1 MAISKPNLKVVEF
14 PVPAQQ
20 NPVLVDCKIPG
31 STRLTVVTVNNINS
45 GAIIPKRL
53 VKHSRSDQPI
63 LFGRGECLI
72 GLSVTLAL
80 HLFWI
85 LPMPTAETREAIEP
99 PKPIMVQ
106 WLGKPKPHAE
116 PAKPLPLPKPHR
128 PKKPAKPIIKPKV
141 KPAKVATK
149 PAKPLITASHKA
161 AAPIST
167 PVMTAPQKPPAVAE
181 SQARPVATAAV
192 TKPGVAEPIP
202 VTLPHL
208 NADYLD
214 NPAPDYPPASREL
227 GEQGRVLVR
236 AMVTAEGRV
245 GQVALRKSSGFNR
258 LDQAALDS
266 VRHWRFVPARRGSQP
281 VSAWVVVPVAFSI
294 EG

>member
-1 MAISKPNLKVVEF
+1 MAISKQNLKVVEF
-14 PVPAQQ
+14 PVPAAK
-20 NPVLVDCKIPG
+20 NPVLVDSKLPG
-31 STRLTVVTVNNINS
+31 SSRLTVVTVNNINS
-45 GAIIPKRL
+45 GVITTKRL
-53 VKHSRSDQPI
+53 DKQSRSDQPI
-63 LFGRGECLI
+63 LFERGECLI
-72 GLSVTLAL
+72 GISVTLVL
-80 HLFWI
+80 HLFWV
-85 LPMPTAETREAIEP
+85 LSMPTVETREPIKP

-116 PAKPLPLPKPHR
+116 PAKPLPSPQPQR
-128 PKKPAKPIIKPKV
+128 PKKPAKPIIKPKL

-149 PAKPLITASHKA
+149 PAKPLIAASRKA

-167 PVMTAPQKPPAVAE
+167 PVVTVPPKPPAFAE
-181 SQARPVATAAV
+181 SQAKPVATAAV
-192 TKPGVAEPIP
+192 AKPSAAEPMP

-236 AMVTAEGRV
+236 AMVSTDGHV

>member
-1 MAISKPNLKVVEF
+1 MAISKQNLKVVEF
-14 PVPAQQ
+14 PVPATK
-20 NPVLVDCKIPG
+20 NPILVDSKIPG
-31 STRLTVVTVNNINS
+31 STRLTVVTVNNADTGVIS
-45 GAIIPKRL
+45 AKRL
-53 VKHSRSDQPI
+53 VKQSRSDQPT
-63 LFGRGECLI
+63 LLGRGECLI
-72 GLSVTLAL
+72 GLSVALAL
-80 HLFWI
+80 HLFWV
-85 LPMPTAETREAIEP
+85 LSMPTAESREPIKP

-106 WLGKPKPHAE
+106 WIGKPKPHAE
-116 PAKPLPLPKPHR
+116 PAKPLPSPPPQR
-128 PKKPAKPIIKPKV
+128 PKRQAKPIIKPKV
-141 KPAKVATK
+141 KPAKVAIK
-149 PAKPLITASHKA
+149 SAKPLITASHKA

-167 PVMTAPQKPPAVAE
+167 PTVTAPPKPPVVAE
-181 SQARPVATAAV
+181 SQARPVAAAAV
-192 TKPGVAEPIP
+192 AKPSAADPTP

-236 AMVTAEGRV
+236 AMVTVDGHV
-245 GQVALRKSSGFNR
+245 GQVVLRKSSGFGR

>member
-1 MAISKPNLKVVEF
+1 MAISKQNLKVVTF
-14 PVPAQQ
+14 LVSATQ
-20 NPVLVDCKIPG
+20 NPVLVDSKIPG
-31 STRLTVVTVNNINS
+31 STRLTVVTVNNTNTGVITT
-45 GAIIPKRL
+45 KHL
-53 VKHSRSDQPI
+53 VKQSHSDQHTLP
-63 LFGRGECLI
+63 GRGECLI
-72 GLSVTLAL
+72 GLSFALAL
-80 HLFWI
+80 HLFWV
-85 LPMPTAETREAIEP
+85 LSMPTVETREPIKP

-116 PAKPLPLPKPHR
+116 PAKPLPSLQPQR
-128 PKKPAKPIIKPKV
+128 PKKQAKPIIKPKL

-149 PAKPLITASHKA
+149 SAKPLIAASRKA

-167 PVMTAPQKPPAVAE
+167 PVVIAPPKPPAVAE
-181 SQARPVATAAV
+181 SQARPIAAAV
-192 TKPGVAEPIP
+192 GAKPSAAEPTP

-236 AMVTAEGRV
+236 AMVTVEGRV